1 MTVNASSGLRF
12 RSDLPRR
19 MPCARV
25 WLQVSTISSTSGQY
39 RSRCAP
45 IQAGYLG
52 YPGTTGAD
60 YMDYV
65 IADKVVVP
73 PDARR
78 HFTEKLVYLPHS
90 YQVNDS
96 QRAISDRMFTREEA
110 RLPATGSVFCCFNN
124 NQKIL
129 PQVFDSWMRILQGV

>member
-12 RSDLPRR
+12 RLDLPRR
-19 MPCARV
+19 IPCARV
-25 WLQVSTISSTSGQY
+25 LSRELGIDIAIDLMGFTTGCRFGIFAH
-39 RSRCAP
+39 RCAP

-90 YQVNDS
+90 Y
-96 QRAISDRMFTREEA
+96 
-110 RLPATGSVFCCFNN
+110 
-124 NQKIL
+124 
-129 PQVFDSWMRILQGV
+129 